1 MNTPDIKAA
10 RRWSDGSVQAACIKN
25 NLYTRGTYEQYDNML
40 RSADVLQPTI
50 ENLYRLAK
58 DICEHSEA
66 QTITNVM
73 FILERDAV
81 TTIFEID
88 GSDEI

>member
-1 MNTPDIKAA
+1 MNTPDIKAI
-10 RRWSDGSVQAACIKN
+10 RRWSDDSVQAACIKN
-25 NLYTRGTYEQYDNML
+25 DLYTRGTYDQYDKML
-40 RSADVLQPTI
+40 KSADVLQPTV

-58 DICEHSEA
+58 DIKEHSEG

-73 FILERDAV
+73 FILERAAV